1 MLKKLLPVVLIVLA
15 FNFLIYTI
23 WEKPKTKDLPPTA
36 QKTLE
41 ALSIPMVDDP
51 LTALAPINGSDV
63 HWVVSLKS
71 GQIVGWQLAHYSHIS
86 NGKPLELLPR
96 KPGFSSMGLYTK
108 SSGTLIPLYPVAITL
123 NGIPLSMTAQSIST
137 GSALLEEK
145 FMVNGN
151 PVTLSF
157 ALPSTGYKATVAI
170 KNPGKAPVVF
180 GSGENFGLSQITQSY
195 GTEFQGPIHSTEGKM
210 EEVKKDGSFSFDHP
224 LAWLG
229 NEDKYFIGLFADT
242 KGVSLSNIRR
252 SGANSWIQLE
262 TLGDASFSV
271 IGEPKRYSLLK
282 AQNPSLIDTID
293 FGWFMFGRIMFI
305 SLIAKPLFLLMTYLH
320 HVFHNYGVA
329 IILVTII
336 IKLIFS
342 PLAFMSYRSIHQ
354 MQTLQPEIKKLQ
366 NQYKDDKAALNQ
378 ALMALYKERRV
389 NPLGGC
395 LPMLVQIPVFVALYN
410 ILNNTV
416 ELRQAPFILWIHDLS
431 LKDPYY
437 ILPVLMGLTMI
448 LQYRLN
454 PASPDPVQQKVMM
467 VVPVIMTFFFL
478 NFPSGLVLY
487 WLVNNMLTI
496 LQQYLTTSYLKKQ
509 SA

>member
-1 MLKKLLPVVLIVLA
+1 
-15 FNFLIYTI
+15 
-23 WEKPKTKDLPPTA
+23 
-36 QKTLE
+36 
-41 ALSIPMVDDP
+41 
-51 LTALAPINGSDV
+51 
-63 HWVVSLKS
+63 
-71 GQIVGWQLAHYSHIS
+71 
-86 NGKPLELLPR
+86 
-96 KPGFSSMGLYTK
+96 
-108 SSGTLIPLYPVAITL
+108 
-123 NGIPLSMTAQSIST
+123 
-137 GSALLEEK
+137 
-145 FMVNGN
+145 
-151 PVTLSF
+151 
-157 ALPSTGYKATVAI
+157 
-170 KNPGKAPVVF
+170 
-180 GSGENFGLSQITQSY
+180 
-195 GTEFQGPIHSTEGKM
+195 M
-210 EEVKKDGSFSFDHP
+210 EEVKKDGVFSFDHP

-229 NEDKYFIGLFADT
+229 NEDKYFIGLFAAP
-242 KGVSLSNIRR
+242 KGISLSEIRR
-252 SGANSWIQLE
+252 SGANSWIQME

-320 HVFHNYGVA
+320 HVFHNYGLA

-354 MQTLQPEIKKLQ
+354 VQTLQPEIKKLQ

-416 ELRQAPFILWIHDLS
+416 ELRQAPFLLWIHDLS